1 VKRYELTGMRSE
13 AGFESSTEGRRE
25 RERERV
31 YEMTI

>member
-25 RERERV
+25 RERV